1 MFVTSPPGRGAKRC
15 DERMCMSVCTSV
27 CLSVCYLSARIY
39 KKPHV
44 QISRNFLHVQP
55 VTVAGFCSDVM
66 LTYFRFFWMTLSQW
80 ARIKVNVMFRPVRQ
94 MAAPGD
100 VTVYDCILISI
111 VIFVFLT
118 VVIFL

>member
-1 MFVTSPPGRGAKRC
+1 
-15 DERMCMSVCTSV
+15 MSVCVCLYVRLFV
-27 CLSVCYLSARIY
+27 CLSVICPLAYI